1 MHKSN
6 LIIVLFF
13 VVACVC
19 HGVSLD
25 DFAAVYKAKALHEG
39 PNVVRLISPSAE
51 WNAGLVWKNPQ
62 GADFS
67 KAKWLAVDV
76 ENLSKTRQ
84 GRLTMHVS
92 AGGVSGDLVRLSV
105 GIENVN
111 DIIAD
116 LEQALAQI

>member
-25 DFAAVYKAKALHEG
+25 DFAAVYKAKAMHEG

-51 WNAGLVWKNPQ
+51 WNAGVAW
-62 GADFS
+62 
-67 KAKWLAVDV
+67 
-76 ENLSKTRQ
+76 
-84 GRLTMHVS
+84 
-92 AGGVSGDLVRLSV
+92 VRYWPSWW
-105 GIENVN
+105 
-111 DIIAD
+111 
-116 LEQALAQI
+116 